1 MSVVTNAIQF
11 IIDLGPTV
19 MMPIIMLIVGLCIRV
34 PFLRAL
40 KGGLLVGI
48 GFIGLNATVTILT
61 DVVQP
66 AVNNMVELF
75 GLNLTV
81 IDVGWPSASAI
92 AFGTAVGVTMIPLGI
107 LINVI
112 MLLTKT
118 TKTVDVD
125 IWDFWHFAFSG
136 SIVYALTQNMVLSLI
151 LASVNMVVIMVIAD
165 RMAKATE
172 EVLGLPGVTFPHG
185 LAASFVP
192 IAWVMDKAMAKVPGL
207 NKIHLDEQAINKKMG
222 LFGDPA
228 ILGLIVGLLLGVAG
242 FAFMPDLTTSDKVA
256 QILVMGVT
264 VSAVLV
270 ITPKMAAILMEGIIP
285 VSEGIQSI
293 IQKRFAGRKVYIG
306 LDCAAGIGH
315 PVVLAMSVIMVP
327 VTLLLAVI
335 LPGNEFLPLVGLCG
349 ICFQFP
355 LIVAVTKGDFF
366 RTFVIGVV
374 VMGMGLMIGT
384 SLAPLFTSAAAA
396 SHFPIPEGANL
407 ISSIDYG
414 SNPIPWLLVQAV
426 NHGWI
431 WVTLVVV
438 ATIALAVWNRKLILE
453 EEKAEKAQEDEKQR
467 QREARRAA
475 RRAKAQ
481 AVQNTVEETEVQSGL
496 QNA

>member
-1 MSVVTNAIQF
+1 M
-11 IIDLGPTV
+11 
-19 MMPIIMLIVGLCIRV
+19 
-34 PFLRAL
+34 
-40 KGGLLVGI
+40 
-48 GFIGLNATVTILT
+48 
-61 DVVQP
+61 
-66 AVNNMVELF
+66 
-75 GLNLTV
+75 
-81 IDVGWPSASAI
+81 
-92 AFGTAVGVTMIPLGI
+92 
-107 LINVI
+107 
-112 MLLTKT
+112 
-118 TKTVDVD
+118 
-125 IWDFWHFAFSG
+125 
-136 SIVYALTQNMVLSLI
+136 
-151 LASVNMVVIMVIAD
+151 
-165 RMAKATE
+165 
-172 EVLGLPGVTFPHG
+172 
-185 LAASFVP
+185 
-192 IAWVMDKAMAKVPGL
+192 
-207 NKIHLDEQAINKKMG
+207 
-222 LFGDPA
+222 
-228 ILGLIVGLLLGVAG
+228 
-242 FAFMPDLTTSDKVA
+242 
-256 QILVMGVT
+256 
-264 VSAVLV
+264 
-270 ITPKMAAILMEGIIP
+270 
-285 VSEGIQSI
+285 
-293 IQKRFAGRKVYIG
+293 
-306 LDCAAGIGH
+306 
-315 PVVLAMSVIMVP
+315 
-327 VTLLLAVI
+327 
-335 LPGNEFLPLVGLCG
+335 GLCG

-467 QREARRAA
+467 QREAHRAA

>member
-1 MSVVTNAIQF
+1 MSVITNAIQF

-19 MMPIIMLIVGLCIRV
+19 MMPILITLIGVCIRV

-66 AVNNMVELF
+66 AVDNMVKLF

-112 MLLTKT
+112 MLLTKS

-136 SIVYALTQNMVLSLI
+136 SIVYALTHNMFLSLI

-172 EVLGLPGVTFPHG
+172 EVLGLPGITFPHG

-192 IAWVMDKAMAKVPGL
+192 IAWVMDKAIDKVPGL
-207 NKIHLDEQAINKKMG
+207 NKIHLDEKTINKKMG

-228 ILGLIVGLLLGVAG
+228 ILGLIVGVLLGVAG
-242 FAFMPDLTTSDKVA
+242 FAFMPELSVSEKIS

-285 VSEGIQSI
+285 VSEGIQAI
-293 IQKRFAGRKVYIG
+293 IQKKFAGRKVYIG

-315 PVVLAMSVIMVP
+315 PVVLAMSVLMVP
-327 VTLLLAVI
+327 VTLLLAIV

-366 RTFVIGVV
+366 RTFLIGVV
-374 VMGMGLMIGT
+374 VMGGGLMIGT

-396 SHFPIPEGANL
+396 SHFPIPEGATL

-414 SNPIPWLLVQAV
+414 SNPIPWLLVHVV
-426 NHGWI
+426 NNGWI
-431 WVTLVVV
+431 WIALLIV
-438 ATIALAVWNRKLILE
+438 ATLGLAMWNRKKILE
-453 EEKAEKAQEDEKQR
+453 EEKLDAAADAEKQK

-475 RRAKAQ
+475 RKAAAKQTAL
-481 AVQNTVEETEVQSGL
+481 EETELETGL
-496 QNA
+496 QDA

>member
-1 MSVVTNAIQF
+1 MSLITNSIQF

-19 MMPIIMLIVGLCIRV
+19 MMPIIMTVIGLCIRV
-34 PFLRAL
+34 PFTRAL

-112 MLLTKT
+112 ML
-118 TKTVDVD
+118 
-125 IWDFWHFAFSG
+125 
-136 SIVYALTQNMVLSLI
+136 
-151 LASVNMVVIMVIAD
+151 
-165 RMAKATE
+165 MAKATE
-172 EVLGLPGVTFPHG
+172 DVLGLPGVSFPHG

-192 IAWVMDKAMAKVPGL
+192 IAWVMDKAIDKVPGL
-207 NKIHLDEQAINKKMG
+207 NKIHLDEKTINKKMG
-222 LFGDPA
+222 MFGDPA

-242 FAFMPDLTTSDKVA
+242 FGFMPDLSFSDKLS

-285 VSEGIQSI
+285 VSEGIQAI

-315 PVVLAMSVIMVP
+315 PVVLAMSVLMVP
-327 VTLLLAVI
+327 ITLLLAIV

-366 RTFVIGVV
+366 RTFLIGIV

-384 SLAPLFTSAAAA
+384 SLAPLFTQAAAA
-396 SHFPIPEGANL
+396 SHFPIPDGAAL

-414 SNPIPWLLVQAV
+414 SNPFPWILVQAV
-426 NHGWI
+426 NNGWLWI
-431 WVTLVVV
+431 GLIV
-438 ATIALAVWNRKLILE
+438 AGTIGLAFWNRKKIIAEEQLDAKAE
-453 EEKAEKAQEDEKQR
+453 EEKKAAR
-467 QREARRAA
+467 AARRAA
-475 RRAKAQ
+475 RQ
-481 AVQNTVEETEVQSGL
+481 AAMQNRMEEAVAEEGL
-496 QNA
+496 QDA